1 MYYLKPE
8 WAADGHQSVV
18 GEDGE
23 VEGLHG
29 DEEEDEEEAS
39 ETLVVGDELSAEQEH
54 VQQLGNQGRAF
65 THVCEGQVE
74 HSNVLGAVRLEH
86 KYILSHVTE
95 IGEQGRLPHVS
106 VKSRGTGTS
115 KR

>member
-1 MYYLKPE
+1 MYYLRPE
-8 WAADGHQSVV
+8 RAADGHQSVI

-54 VQQLGNQGRAF
+54 IQELGDQGSAP
-65 THVCEGQVE
+65 THVYEGQVE
-74 HSNVLGAVRLEH
+74 HSNVLGAVRLRSWLDYLH
-86 KYILSHVTE
+86 
-95 IGEQGRLPHVS
+95 GEMFVCALD
-106 VKSRGTGTS
+106 TGPRQLQR
-115 KR
+115 K

>member
-1 MYYLKPE
+1 MYYLRPE
-8 WAADGHQSVV
+8 RAADGHQSVI

-54 VQQLGNQGRAF
+54 IQELGDQGSAP
-65 THVCEGQVE
+65 THVYEGQVE